1 MKSLYKYLLNACCY
15 QVLETFPTSST
26 VHRHWFLSSSYS
38 RGKKKALFVSMFHI
52 FVACSILGWLFF
64 NSFHYKIHILFLI
77 HKTFIGHQLFV
88 TSCWGSN
95 VNATCLPSSR
105 TSSSFHTNYA
115 SLVKEKVPIN
125 QDKKYR
131 STNRCE
137 GSQGKTLIT

>member
-15 QVLETFPTSST
+15 QVLEYSLQAQWYTGTGFYLPVSS
-26 VHRHWFLSSSYS
+26 
-38 RGKKKALFVSMFHI
+38 GGEKKALFISMFHI

-64 NSFHYKIHILFLI
+64 NGFHYKIHILFLI

-95 VNATCLPSSR
+95 ANAKCLRSSR
-105 TSSSFHTNYA
+105 TSSSFQTNYA